1 MNPRNRIFVILG
13 VLFLISLGWY
23 FFSTKRSDDL
33 QLIGTVDANEV
44 IVSSRIPGRIEAL
57 KVDEGDTVQTG
68 QLIATIQSDDLAAA
82 RNAAEATA
90 TSQRYLLQQAK
101 DTERQLG
108 GSTSSQVVNAEAQ
121 MHAAQASL
129 VQAQA
134 QLEHQNADTSRT
146 VMLAGQG
153 VASQQSRDEAVTSLD
168 AARAAVDTAKQN
180 VAAAAAALKVAEAN
194 TAQAQAQGKAV
205 AATHSEMKNAQALL
219 NQAQVQ
225 LGYAQIVSPISGK
238 VNVRAARQG
247 EVVSAGTPIVTI
259 TDLTQ
264 TWIYAPLPE
273 TQADSVQL
281 GDSLRV
287 VMPSGA
293 SLQGKVIAKSAEAD
307 FATQRDVSRR
317 KRDIETVRLKLLIDN
332 PAHALRTGNARGSLC
347 PEGQA
352 GDAMNAEG
360 PRAAI
365 SVENIV
371 KRYGDFV
378 AVAGITFEVAEGEI
392 FGLLGPNGAGKSTL
406 IRMMTTL
413 TPATEGRAIIAGH
426 DVAREPDAVRRTIGV
441 IPQALTSDID
451 LTVEENLS
459 IYAKL
464 YEVPKA
470 ERERNIDD
478 LLKAVDLLKWRNAQT
493 KTLSGGMR
501 RRLEIAR
508 GLVHNPRIFF
518 LDEPT
523 TGLDP
528 VSRVAVWEML
538 NQLKATRHLTM
549 LITTHYM
556 DEADRLCDRIAIVDH
571 GKLVALDT
579 PMALKAS
586 VPGTN
591 VVEVQFTKESPEWPE
606 QLHHLAG
613 VTSVEPQSAGMYR
626 LLTSNGSLT
635 TTQLVEMTVSSGD
648 TIKSLNVQNTTL
660 DDVFVHYT
668 GRQLRDE
675 QVKAVGFI
683 MPPRPG
689 MQP

>member
-1 MNPRNRIFVILG
+1 M
-13 VLFLISLGWY
+13 S
-23 FFSTKRSDDL
+23 
-33 QLIGTVDANEV
+33 
-44 IVSSRIPGRIEAL
+44 
-57 KVDEGDTVQTG
+57 
-68 QLIATIQSDDLAAA
+68 
-82 RNAAEATA
+82 
-90 TSQRYLLQQAK
+90 
-101 DTERQLG
+101 
-108 GSTSSQVVNAEAQ
+108 
-121 MHAAQASL
+121 
-129 VQAQA
+129 
-134 QLEHQNADTSRT
+134 AD
-146 VMLAGQG
+146 
-153 VASQQSRDEAVTSLD
+153 
-168 AARAAVDTAKQN
+168 KPN
-180 VAAAAAALKVAEAN
+180 VA
-194 TAQAQAQGKAV
+194 
-205 AATHSEMKNAQALL
+205 
-219 NQAQVQ
+219 
-225 LGYAQIVSPISGK
+225 
-238 VNVRAARQG
+238 
-247 EVVSAGTPIVTI
+247 
-259 TDLTQ
+259 
-264 TWIYAPLPE
+264 
-273 TQADSVQL
+273 
-281 GDSLRV
+281 
-287 VMPSGA
+287 
-293 SLQGKVIAKSAEAD
+293 IA
-307 FATQRDVSRR
+307 
-317 KRDIETVRLKLLIDN
+317 
-332 PAHALRTGNARGSLC
+332 
-347 PEGQA
+347 
-352 GDAMNAEG
+352 
-360 PRAAI
+360 
-365 SVENIV
+365 VENIV
-371 KRYGDFV
+371 KRYGDFT
-378 AVAGITFEVAEGEI
+378 AVGGITFHVDDGEI

-413 TPATEGRAIIAGH
+413 TPVTSGRALVSGH

-470 ERERNIDD
+470 ERERNIND
-478 LLKAVDLLKWRNAQT
+478 LLEAVDLVKWRGAQT

-538 NQLKATRHLTM
+538 NHLKKTRNLTM
-549 LITTHYM
+549 LLTTHYM

-591 VVEVQFTKESPEWPE
+591 VVEAQFAEESTEWPARLK
-606 QLHHLAG
+606 QLSG
-613 VTSVEPQSAGMYR
+613 VTSVESQSAGMYR

-635 TTQLVEMTVSSGD
+635 TTQLVEMATQSGGN
-648 TIKSLNVQNTTL
+648 IKSLSVQNTTL

-675 QVKAVGFI
+675 QVKALGFV